1 MHTLDEMPRA
11 LVRRALRYPLLFGL
25 ALTAPAY
32 AQQAAP
38 DAAPAST
45 LPAINVV
52 GDAWD
57 NAGTGPVQGYVARET
72 TTGSKT
78 ATPLL
83 EIPQSVSVVGA
94 QEMRDRGVQT
104 VSQAIQYVPGVQ
116 VTNFGGAEIRN
127 DWIVLRGFD
136 AKLTGDFRD
145 GLSQLPYDQIRART
159 DPYALE
165 RVEVIR
171 GPSSVLYGQ
180 VAPGGL
186 VNRITKRPTADAFG
200 EIVLQAGS
208 FDRLQG
214 AFDVGGPMDEEGKYL
229 YRMTGILRDAGT
241 QVEYDSSHRY
251 PDNLAYIAPAF
262 TWRPNADTSLT
273 LLTHFQRDRTDGE
286 SRPVYPTHVPVGD
299 YDFNRYDRRQYAIGY
314 LLEHRYNAALTL
326 RQNARYQYGTL
337 DQRDLYNL
345 RLRPDGHT
353 IQRYALVSKESAD
366 GVVVDNQAEYRFNL
380 GRVSHTL
387 LFGLDYKFQDGQQ
400 WYRQGMA
407 PDLDLND
414 PVYGQNIPYPS
425 AANTIIDQKDINR
438 QLGVYVQDQIRVDKV
453 VVTLGGR
460 QDWARG
466 TSRNRL
472 TDATVEQRDT
482 AFTGRLGLAYLFDS
496 GITPYVSYSTSFLP
510 QSGVSMDS
518 TPFKPTRG
526 EQYEFGIK
534 YQPPGSNSLVAL
546 SVFDLT
552 QRNALTPDPRN
563 TNFSVQTGEIGS
575 RGIELEGKASL
586 ARGLDLTASYTLND
600 VKVNKSNNP
609 AEVGNS
615 PIVTPRHMASAWMN
629 YTLPDTVLKGL
640 GMGMGVRYIGKTY
653 VNVDNTIENGSSFMV
668 DAGVHYQVNGWR
680 FAVDATNLLNKETI
694 VCRNNTVNCRYGLER
709 TVIASVAYRW

>member
-1 MHTLDEMPRA
+1 MQTSDYMTRSLA
-11 LVRRALRYPLLFGL
+11 RRALRYPLLFGL
-25 ALTAPAY
+25 ALTAPAL
-32 AQQAAP
+32 AQQATP
-38 DAAPAST
+38 EAAPAST

-52 GDAWD
+52 GDAWE

-116 VTNFGGAEIRN
+116 ITNFGGAEIRN

-200 EIVLQAGS
+200 EVVLQAGS
-208 FDRLQG
+208 FDRLQA

-262 TWRPNADTSLT
+262 TWRPNADTSFT

-314 LLEHRYNAALTL
+314 LLEHRYNDALTL
-326 RQNARYQYGTL
+326 RQNARYQYGKL

-366 GVVVDNQAEYRFNL
+366 GVVVDNQAEYRFNV

-387 LFGLDYKFQDGQQ
+387 LAGLDYKFQDGQQ

-407 PDLDLND
+407 PDLDLDN

-438 QLGVYVQDQIRVDKV
+438 QLGVYMQDQIRVDRV

-472 TDATVEQRDT
+472 TNTTVEQRDT

-496 GITPYVSYSTSFLP
+496 GVTPYVSYSTSFLP

-526 EQYEFGIK
+526 EQYEFGVK

-609 AEVGNS
+609 AEVGNT

-629 YTLPDTVLKGL
+629 YTLPHTVFKGL
-640 GMGMGVRYIGKTY
+640 GMGVGVRYIGKTY

-668 DAGVHYQVNGWR
+668 DAGVHYQIYGWR
-680 FAVDATNLLNKETI
+680 FAVDATNLFNKETI
-694 VCRNNTVNCRYGLER
+694 VCRNNTLNCRYGLER